1 MSNMTNSL
9 REARNAAVK
18 AAQDLLAA
26 DPTSETL
33 DAVEA
38 RHAEIVDL
46 DAKIE
51 TAAKLEERAAQI
63 AESRQ
68 TAGVQA
74 YTPAAVVKSEPLTYQ
89 ERGDYSFVKDMI
101 RAHTRNDINAWD
113 RLARHDKEVAVET
126 RAITTSDGSGSGG
139 AGEFVPPLWL
149 INEYAEFARAAR
161 VTADLLTTMALPAG
175 TDSINI
181 PQITTGSRTGLQ
193 AGNNTSTTAPTTNRD
208 LVTNSATAP
217 VRTIQGY
224 EEVSIQ
230 LVEQSPLAG
239 GFDRLILG
247 DLMADY
253 NLQLNSAVTSASDGT
268 SNNLN
273 GLLNAA
279 GQSITWTEASPTVA
293 NGIKAIA
300 QAISGIVN
308 NRYRQPEALVLH
320 PKTWYWLA
328 SAVDSQ
334 NRPLVVPTAGGPMNT
349 FGVNES
355 PGAAAGYVGTI
366 LGVPTY
372 LDATIPLVST
382 TQQPILV
389 GRFSDSYLFESGVR
403 SRVLTDVLSANLT
416 VRFQVY
422 GYVALAHRFANSIA
436 KITGTGTV
444 PVSGF

>member
-1 MSNMTNSL
+1 MSTMTNSL
-9 REARNAAVK
+9 REARDAAVK

-26 DPTSETL
+26 DPTTENL

-46 DAKIE
+46 DAKID

-74 YTPAAVVKSEPLTYQ
+74 YTPAAVIKSEPLTYQ

-101 RAHTRNDINAWD
+101 RAHTRNDGTAWE
-113 RLARHDKEVAVET
+113 RLERHGKEVAVEA
-126 RAITTSDGSGSGG
+126 RAITTTDNAG
-139 AGEFVPPLWL
+139 GEFVPPLWL
-149 INEYAEFARAAR
+149 VNEYAEFARAAR
-161 VTADLLTTMALPAG
+161 VTADLCTKMALPAG

-181 PQITTGSRTGLQ
+181 PQITTGTRTGLQ
-193 AGNNTSTTAPTTNRD
+193 AGNNSSTTAPTTNRD
-208 LVTNSATAP
+208 LVTASASAP

-253 NLQLNSAVTSASDGT
+253 NLQLNTAVTSASDGT

-273 GLLNAA
+273 GLVNVA
-279 GQSITWTEASPTVA
+279 GQSITWTEASPTAA
-293 NGIKAIA
+293 NGVLAIA
-300 QAISGIVN
+300 KAISGIVN
-308 NRYRQPEALVLH
+308 NRYRQPEAIVLH
-320 PKTWYWLA
+320 PKHWYWLA
-328 SAVDSQ
+328 GSVDGQS
-334 NRPLVVPTAGGPMNT
+334 RPIVVPTAGGPMNA
-349 FGVNES
+349 FGVIENA
-355 PGAAAGYVGTI
+355 GAAAGYVGTI
-366 LGVPTY
+366 MGIPVFI
-372 LDATIPLVST
+372 DATLPLVST
-382 TQQPILV
+382 THQAILV

-436 KITGTGTV
+436 KISGTGTI

>member
-1 MSNMTNSL
+1 MSTMTNSL
-9 REARNAAVK
+9 REARDAAVK

-26 DPTSETL
+26 DPTTENL

-101 RAHTRNDINAWD
+101 RAHTRNDGTAWE
-113 RLARHDKEVAVET
+113 RLERHGKEVAVEA
-126 RAITTSDGSGSGG
+126 RAITTTDNAG
-139 AGEFVPPLWL
+139 GEFVPPLWL

-161 VTADLLTTMALPAG
+161 VTADLVTTMALPAG

-181 PQITTGSRTGLQ
+181 PQITTGTRTGLQ
-193 AGNNTSTTAPTTNRD
+193 AGNNTSTTSPTTNRD
-208 LVTNSATAP
+208 LVTSSASAP

-253 NLQLNSAVTSASDGT
+253 NLQLNSAVTSAADGT

-293 NGIKAIA
+293 NGVKAMA

-308 NRYRQPEALVLH
+308 NRYRQPEAMILH

-328 SAVDSQ
+328 SSVDSQ
-334 NRPLVVPTAGGPMNT
+334 NRPLVVPTAGGPMNA
-349 FGVNES
+349 FGVNEK

>member
-1 MSNMTNSL
+1 MSTMTNSL
-9 REARNAAVK
+9 REARDAAVK

-26 DPTSETL
+26 DPTTENL

-46 DAKIE
+46 DAKID

-101 RAHTRNDINAWD
+101 RAHTRNDGNAWE
-113 RLARHDKEVAVET
+113 RLERHGKEVAVEA
-126 RAITTSDGSGSGG
+126 RAITTTDNAG
-139 AGEFVPPLWL
+139 GEFTPPLWL
-149 INEYAEFARAAR
+149 VNEAAEFARAAR

-181 PQITTGSRTGLQ
+181 PQITTGTRTGLQ
-193 AGNNTSTTAPTTNRD
+193 AGNNSSTTSPTTNRD
-208 LVTNSATAP
+208 LVTASASAP

-253 NLQLNSAVTSASDGT
+253 NLQLNTAVTSASDGT

-273 GLLNAA
+273 GLVNVA
-279 GQSITWTEASPTVA
+279 GQSITWTESSPTAA
-293 NGIKAIA
+293 NGVLAIA
-300 QAISGIVN
+300 KAISGIVN
-308 NRYRQPEALVLH
+308 NRYRQPEAIVLH
-320 PKTWYWLA
+320 PKHWYWLA
-328 SAVDSQ
+328 GSVDGQS
-334 NRPLVVPTAGGPMNT
+334 RPIVVPTAGGPMNA
-349 FGVNES
+349 FGVIDNA
-355 PGAAAGYVGTI
+355 GAAAGYVGTI
-366 LGVPTY
+366 MGIPVFI
-372 LDATIPLVST
+372 DATLPLVST
-382 TQQPILV
+382 THQAILV

-436 KITGTGTV
+436 KITGTGTI

>member
-1 MSNMTNSL
+1 MSHMTNSL
-9 REARNAAVK
+9 REARDVAVK

-26 DPTSETL
+26 DPTTDTL

-46 DAKIE
+46 DEKIDA
-51 TAAKLEERAAQI
+51 AAKLEERAAVI
-63 AESRQ
+63 AESRA
-68 TAGVQA
+68 TSGVQA
-74 YTPAAVVKSEPLTYQ
+74 YAPVAVVKSEPNTYA

-101 RAHTRNDINAWD
+101 RAHTRNDANAWE
-113 RLARHDKEVAVET
+113 RLERHGKEVAVET
-126 RAITTSDGSGSGG
+126 RAITTTDNAG
-139 AGEFVPPLWL
+139 GEFVPPLWL

-181 PQITTGSRTGLQ
+181 PQITTGTRTGLQ
-193 AGNNTSTTAPTTNRD
+193 AGNNSSTTAPTTNRD
-208 LVTNSATAP
+208 LVTASASAP

-230 LVEQSPLAG
+230 SVEQSPLAG

-273 GLLNAA
+273 GLLNVA
-279 GQSITWTEASPTVA
+279 GQAITWTEATPSVA
-293 NGIKAIA
+293 NGVKAMA

-308 NRYRQPEALVLH
+308 NRYRQPEAIVLH
-320 PKTWYWLA
+320 PRTWYWLA
-328 SAVDSQ
+328 SSVDSQ
-334 NRPLVVPTAGGPMNT
+334 NRPLVVPTAGGPMNA
-349 FGVNES
+349 FGVNENA
-355 PGAAAGYVGTI
+355 GAAAGYVGTI

-372 LDATIPLVST
+372 IDATIPLVST
-382 TQQPILV
+382 THQPILV

-436 KITGTGTV
+436 KITGTGTI
-444 PVSGF
+444 PITGF

>member
-1 MSNMTNSL
+1 MSTMTNSL
-9 REARNAAVK
+9 REARDAAVK

-26 DPTSETL
+26 DPTTENL

-46 DAKIE
+46 DAKID

-74 YTPAAVVKSEPLTYQ
+74 YTPAAVIKSEPLTYQ

-101 RAHTRNDINAWD
+101 RAHTRNDGNAWE
-113 RLARHDKEVAVET
+113 RLERHGKEVAVEA
-126 RAITTSDGSGSGG
+126 RAITTTDNAG
-139 AGEFVPPLWL
+139 GEFVPPLWL
-149 INEYAEFARAAR
+149 VNEYAEFARAAR

-181 PQITTGSRTGLQ
+181 PQITTGTRTGLQ
-193 AGNNTSTTAPTTNRD
+193 AGNNTSTTSPTTNRD
-208 LVTNSATAP
+208 LVTSSASAP

-273 GLLNAA
+273 GLVNVA
-279 GQSITWTEASPTVA
+279 GQSITWTEASPTAA
-293 NGIKAIA
+293 NGVLAIA
-300 QAISGIVN
+300 KAISGIVN
-308 NRYRQPEALVLH
+308 NRYRQPEAIVLH
-320 PKTWYWLA
+320 PKHWYWLA
-328 SAVDSQ
+328 GSVDGQS
-334 NRPLVVPTAGGPMNT
+334 RPIVVPTAGGPMNA
-349 FGVNES
+349 FGVIDNA
-355 PGAAAGYVGTI
+355 GAAAGYVGTI
-366 LGVPTY
+366 MGIPVFI
-372 LDATIPLVST
+372 DATLPLVST
-382 TQQPILV
+382 THQAILV

-436 KITGTGTV
+436 KITGTGTI